1 MKFMR
6 NGAVTLAT
14 LDGANVE
21 IYDEVGDNNIVIFGL
36 TSQEVMD
43 LEKNRTYN
51 FRDILN
57 SNPDLQ
63 KILNQLGDGTF
74 SENKEEF
81 KDILN
86 HIYGEGDPYF
96 VLKDFSAYVEAQ
108 NKINTLYE
116 NRRGWLQICL
126 VNIAHSGKFSSY
138 NSIRKYAED
147 IWHINEGKRGG

>member
-1 MKFMR
+1 M
-6 NGAVTLAT
+6 
-14 LDGANVE
+14 
-21 IYDEVGDNNIVIFGL
+21 
-36 TSQEVMD
+36 S

-63 KILNQLGDGTF
+63 RVIRQLSDGTF

-116 NRRGWLQICL
+116 NRRG
-126 VNIAHSGKFSSY
+126 
-138 NSIRKYAED
+138 
-147 IWHINEGKRGG
+147 